1 MVIPPHIAL
10 IDDERSWLEILA
22 EYLSLRGFQV
32 RTALG
37 GPSGLSLLTQGEV
50 GLAVV
55 DFHMPELNGLDL
67 LRRLRQGRHN
77 VDVLLMSSDDDP
89 GLPGQ
94 ALAAGAAAF
103 LSKSMAPALLL
114 PTLIHT
120 LTATLEEMAQRPPY
134 FSRWDRFLP
143 ILRSIGPQ
151 LPILAKSVEKPS
163 GNPKIESTPGRI
175 A

>member
-1 MVIPPHIAL
+1 MATPPRIAL
-10 IDDERSWLEILA
+10 IDDERSWLDTLA
-22 EYLSLRGFQV
+22 EYLNHRGFQV

-37 GPSGLSLLTQGEV
+37 GPSGLALLERGEA

-55 DFHMPELNGLDL
+55 DFHMPELNGLEL
-67 LRRLRQGRHN
+67 LRQLRRGRHN

-89 GLPGQ
+89 LLPIQ
-94 ALAAGAAAF
+94 ALAEGAAAF

-120 LTATLEEMAQRPPY
+120 LTATLDEMSQRPPY

-143 ILRSIGPQ
+143 ILRSIEPK
-151 LPILAKSVEKPS
+151 LPILAKPTGKPAGKPS
-163 GNPKIESTPGRI
+163 LPR
-175 A
+175 